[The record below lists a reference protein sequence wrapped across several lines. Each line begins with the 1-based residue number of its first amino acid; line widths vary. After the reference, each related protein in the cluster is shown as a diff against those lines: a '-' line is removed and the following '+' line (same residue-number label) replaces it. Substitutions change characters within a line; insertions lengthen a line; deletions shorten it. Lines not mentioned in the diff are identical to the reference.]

1 MQYVFQ
7 NRLGWRLSVEIPPAK
22 MHTATILLGSNIDPE
37 KNLFKAFELIKQDC
51 SILRASCVW
60 ETEAIGSKGPDFLNA
75 AIDIETQMTAY
86 DLKFLVLRR
95 IEQQLGRVR
104 YKDKYAD
111 RTIDLDII
119 IYDNQVIDEG
129 LWQRSFIAA
138 PVSDL
143 HPNLQLSGET
153 KTLHEVVSDLQRSA
167 FARIYKKGEF
177 ILG

>member
-1 MQYVFQ
+1 
-7 NRLGWRLSVEIPPAK
+7 
-22 MHTATILLGSNIDPE
+22 MHSATILLGSNIDPE
-37 KNLFKAFELIKQDC
+37 KNLFKAFELIKKDC
-51 SILRASCVW
+51 TILRASRVW

-75 AIDIETQMTAY
+75 AIDIETQMTA
-86 DLKFLVLRR
+86 DELKLLVLRR

-104 YKDKYAD
+104 SKDKYAD

-143 HPNLQLSGET
+143 HPNLILKEE
-153 KTLHEVVSDLQRSA
+153 KKPLLQVANELQQVA
-167 FARIYKKGEF
+167 FARIYEKSKF
-177 ILG
+177 LLS